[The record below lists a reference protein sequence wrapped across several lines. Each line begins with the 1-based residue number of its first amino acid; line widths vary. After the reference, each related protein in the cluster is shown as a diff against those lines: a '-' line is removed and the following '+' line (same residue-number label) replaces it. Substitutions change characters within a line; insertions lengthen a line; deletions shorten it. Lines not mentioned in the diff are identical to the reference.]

1 MTPPL
6 FQWSVPLV
14 AGGICMLV
22 APLWMIGGPAATDAS
37 ASTSGRQLALYVV
50 LYYPSAVAML
60 FLVGLAHRF
69 VTRKADRPRI
79 ARRYLLGANI
89 CLALA
94 VLVLLVALIGALL

>member
-1 MTPPL
+1 VTPPL

-22 APLWMIGGPAATDAS
+22 APLWMFGTPAANEGVF
-37 ASTSGRQLALYVV
+37 TSSRQLALYVV

-60 FLVGLAHRF
+60 FIVSRAHRL
-69 VTRKADRPRI
+69 VTRKADKPRI
-79 ARRYLLGANI
+79 ELRYLAGANI

-94 VLVLLVALIGALL
+94 ALVLIVALLGVLR